1 VNVTRPPRYLRVS
14 LLSACN
20 LNCSYC
26 LPEGQA
32 EPALV
37 ASADRLC
44 PAIEFLI
51 RAGIRKVRFTGGEPT
66 LHKDLATL
74 VASVKAMDSDVH
86 AAITTNGVLLE
97 SLAPDLASAGLD
109 SANISL
115 DTLDRAR
122 FQSITGRDQLDKV
135 VSGIDTAAQ
144 HIGRVKL
151 NCVLVRGTNDAEVPD
166 LIRFADERRLDIR
179 FIEYMPNRFS
189 APGDPRFISGDE
201 IRGRLPWNLNP
212 LPVKPASA
220 ARYYTAPELRI
231 RVGFISPISHPFCSG
246 CDRIRLAADGKLYAC
261 LFDSGAVNL
270 YDVMAIGSRRAKAEL
285 AKLVELKRFGGC
297 RGAVDGPGDL
307 PSFSTLG
314 G

>member
-1 VNVTRPPRYLRVS
+1 MRINRLPRYLRVS

-20 LNCSYC
+20 FNCSYC
-26 LPEGQA
+26 RPEGLA

-37 ASADRLC
+37 ASADKLC
-44 PAIEFLI
+44 AAIEFLY

-66 LHKDLATL
+66 LHKDLATV
-74 VASVKAMDSDVH
+74 VARVKAMDSSVH
-86 AAITTNGVLLE
+86 TAITTNGVLLE
-97 SLAPDLASAGLD
+97 SLAPGLASAGLD

-115 DTLDRAR
+115 DTLDRVR
-122 FQSITGRDQLDKV
+122 FQSITCRDQLDRV
-135 VSGIDTAAQ
+135 VGGIDAAA
-144 HIGRVKL
+144 HYINRVKL

-201 IRGRLPWNLNP
+201 IRGRLPWDLSP

-220 ARYYTAPELRI
+220 ARYYTAPDLKI
-231 RVGFISPISHPFCSG
+231 RVGFISPISHPFCNG
-246 CDRIRLAADGKLYAC
+246 CDRIRLAADGMLYAC
-261 LFDSGAVNL
+261 LFDSGAINL

-297 RGAVDGPGDL
+297 RGAVDRPGDL